1 MPRRKRTSGESGRK
15 AKVCR
20 VEQQS
25 EDETL
30 IISDSENEEEED
42 SAVNRS
48 SRSARWRRRE
58 NQTKL
63 QDMTEDEMLDLAMKL
78 SAQEANQRRQLEDND
93 IQKAIAESLNVADR
107 DGDVETSSSAAQPQQ
122 SISGVSRLKRKLLY
136 PSQSQTRG
144 GSDVTERESTSPLPE
159 MPNLSE
165 TTASLSSNSS
175 AQVFELPKSSQHDQ
189 ESSQDKMS
197 DKQPI
202 ISDSEVDKLSQYD
215 SQPQRS
221 PVIPIH
227 SSFIRQPLVCVEK
240 LSQDLINASTGLKD
254 HLHTQDS
261 TVAPTCS
268 SVCPS
273 QDDSSHIFTPNDFDE
288 RTDPLEDKHDPCISP
303 GNESNTQ
310 ISDEDLSAYP
320 EHKGLSPKNNDSDN
334 IPTPSRRL
342 QPLRPKGEPEEAN
355 ADVSAGSKA
364 PDAKQVKDQ
373 ISQVENIA
381 AHSESCLNPLPL
393 NEFTS
398 HMVLHLQDDD
408 DDDGSDEVLSPS
420 PILPD
425 KTAHKRLSSIQP
437 CISSAAVD
445 LDSSTQNTQKSL
457 QEDSKG
463 LKSKSLHPKTL
474 YTGVENG
481 ERTVSYYWGVPFC
494 PVGQNPDEYT
504 RVIMCQLE
512 VYEKSLKE
520 AQRELLRKVEWGQ
533 PVLPDSPKRPFS
545 LRRLKRHRAPQLSED
560 EEQNE
565 DDEQKENKRGEVAEE
580 KGEDGEESVVGS
592 EDGAG
597 GHSET
602 TYVVLSSPETKD
614 EDVPKKPFRRKE
626 ESTAAHTPIR
636 NDARDAS
643 DNTQIEHADNEEE
656 AQNPEI
662 FEDEDIICPETQMS
676 ENNSPE
682 LMMTSPASPIK
693 PESRADSEVMDLDVE
708 EGAPGPEAEEVV
720 MELENVPTDIGLT
733 HNQMMACPMCSK
745 LFPLSKIEMHAAF
758 CDGEEDNNHQD
769 EQSQVVR
776 GRRAK
781 RDLPENASAD
791 SPGGSEEHSASTS
804 SNACVPL
811 SDCHTDLQQEDFSKN
826 SQRLSRKRKFKR

>member
-20 VEQQS
+20 VEELS

-42 SAVNRS
+42 CSVNRS
-48 SRSARWRRRE
+48 SRTARFKRRE

-122 SISGVSRLKRKLLY
+122 SISGVSRLRRKLMY
-136 PSQSQTRG
+136 PSQNQTRG

-197 DKQPI
+197 QPI
-202 ISDSEVDKLSQYD
+202 ISDSEADKLSQSD

-221 PVIPIH
+221 PAIPIH

-240 LSQDLINASTGLKD
+240 LSQDLINASTGLRD

-261 TVAPTCS
+261 TVGP
-268 SVCPS
+268 SVFPS
-273 QDDSSHIFTPNDFDE
+273 QDNSSHIFTPNDFDE
-288 RTDPLEDKHDPCISP
+288 RTDPLEDKHDPCTSP
-303 GNESNTQ
+303 SNESNTQ
-310 ISDEDLSAYP
+310 ISDLSAYP
-320 EHKGLSPKNNDSDN
+320 EHKGLSPKNNDSDEF
-334 IPTPSRRL
+334 PTPSRRI
-342 QPLRPKGEPEEAN
+342 QPLRPKCEPEDAN

-373 ISQVENIA
+373 ISQVGNVA
-381 AHSESCLNPLPL
+381 AHSESCSNTRSL

-398 HMVLHLQDDD
+398 HMVLHLQDDDD

-425 KTAHKRLSSIQP
+425 KTAGKRLSSIQP
-437 CISSAAVD
+437 CISSAASD

-463 LKSKSLHPKTL
+463 LKSKSLHSKTL
-474 YTGVENG
+474 HTGVENG
-481 ERTVSYYWGVPFC
+481 ECTVSYYWGVPFC

-533 PVLPDSPKRPFS
+533 PVVPDSPKRPFS

-565 DDEQKENKRGEVAEE
+565 DDEQKENKRKEVEEE
-580 KGEDGEESVVGS
+580 KGEDREESVVGS

-597 GHSET
+597 GQSET

-614 EDVPKKPFRRKE
+614 EDVPKKPFRRQE
-626 ESTAAHTPIR
+626 TTAAHTPIR

-643 DNTQIEHADNEEE
+643 DNTQIEHADDEEE
-656 AQNPEI
+656 VQNPKL

-693 PESRADSEVMDLDVE
+693 PESRADSEVMDVDVE
-708 EGAPGPEAEEVV
+708 EGAPGPEEVV

-733 HNQMMACPMCSK
+733 HNQKMACPMCSK

-758 CDGEEDNNHQD
+758 CDGEEDNNHQG
-769 EQSQVVR
+769 EQSQAIR

-781 RDLPENASAD
+781 RDPPEETPENGSAD
-791 SPGGSEEHSASTS
+791 SPGGSEERSATTS
-804 SNACVPL
+804 SNACIPL
-811 SDCHTDLQQEDFSKN
+811 SDCHTDLQQQDFSKN